1 MIQKVLAGEDDHHFS
16 ESWLSPIYEDLG
28 EEDAAKLRLAIEWAE
43 KHLSGKTMFTTEPCV
58 RHAKGVLHSLSLL
71 QMDVT
76 SMIAGILASLPA
88 DPDPKK
94 AHEIRQEILDLF
106 GLEVLNLVQG
116 TRTLIRVGAQATL
129 AEKTDSDQA
138 QDQQEMLRK
147 MLLALASD
155 LRIVILRLASRLQT
169 LRWYSDS
176 KRPCPLILAQQTR
189 DIYAPLANRLGIW
202 QIKWE
207 LEDLSF
213 RFLAPEIYREIA
225 NKLEV
230 RRTEREAL
238 VQDFIDKLN
247 KNLQQLNIHSEVT
260 GRAKHIYSIYN
271 KMRNKNLSFEEIY
284 DLQAI
289 RIITDTERDC
299 YTVLS
304 LTHSLWT
311 PVMDEFDDYIARP
324 KPNGYRSLHTVVQ
337 DESGR
342 NFEVQIRTHEMH
354 QFAEYGMAA
363 HWRYKES
370 GAKGGETTAS
380 SLYDRQISW
389 MRQLLSWRR
398 EEGISEQEASKL
410 QEQVLGGTDTDLA
423 LDSETAKP
431 IMPTGPAGTVSAAA
445 TDAAAMSES
454 GTSAGDVTK
463 AKDTKSSKAEA
474 DEHKESEPPE
484 AAPSRIYVLTPQ
496 ARVIEL
502 PEGSTPVDFAYRLHT
517 DLGHRC
523 RGARVNGQLVSLNT
537 PLQTGQTV
545 EIIAAKSGGPSRDWL
560 NPQLAYLASP
570 RARAKVRLWF
580 NAIELQKRIVN
591 GQELVEK
598 ELQRLGKTATNLEQ
612 LADKL
617 GFSHAED
624 LFVAVAKD
632 EYSLRNIGLAFV
644 EQEEVGPDDEV
655 LARLQYGHSQSDSK
669 NGVLVVGVDSLLTQ
683 LARCCHPV
691 PPDKIHGFITR
702 GRGVTI
708 HREGCPSLNALK
720 LKYPER
726 IIEVD
731 WGNTADRFYPVNIAV
746 RASDRPGLIRDITEL
761 FAKHKINVAGLNTQ
775 SRQGVANLLFT
786 VEIKDSD
793 QVRKAVSAIS
803 EMPEV
808 HSVNRS

>member
-1 MIQKVLAGEDDHHFS
+1 MIKKVLAGEDDHHFS
-16 ESWLSPIYEDLG
+16 ESWLAPIYQDLG
-28 EEDAAKLRLAIEWAE
+28 ERDAAKLRLAIEWAE
-43 KHLSGKTMFTTEPCV
+43 KRLSGVEMFTSEPCV

-76 SMIAGILASLPA
+76 SMIAGVLASLPTS
-88 DPDPKK
+88 DDPKEG
-94 AHEIRQEILDLF
+94 HETRQEILDLF

-116 TRTLIRVGAQATL
+116 TRTLIRIGAQATL
-129 AEKTDSDQA
+129 AENHDSDSA

-147 MLLALASD
+147 MLLALATD

-176 KRPCPLILAQQTR
+176 KRHCPVILAQQTR

-207 LEDLSF
+207 LEDLSL
-213 RFLAPEIYREIA
+213 RFLEPEIYRDIA

-230 RRTEREAL
+230 RRTEREQL
-238 VQDFIDKLN
+238 VEDFIAKLQ
-247 KNLQQLNIHSEVT
+247 KNLNQLNVKSEVS

-284 DLQAI
+284 DLHAI
-289 RIITDTERDC
+289 RIITGTERDC
-299 YTVLS
+299 YTALS
-304 LTHSLWT
+304 MTHSLWT
-311 PVMDEFDDYIARP
+311 PVMNEFDDYIARP
-324 KPNGYRSLHTVVQ
+324 KPNGYRSLHTVVK
-337 DESGR
+337 DEHDR

-354 QFAEYGMAA
+354 EFAEYGMAA

-370 GAKGGETTAS
+370 GAKGGETSAS

-398 EEGISEQEASKL
+398 EEGLSDQEASQL
-410 QEQVLGGTDTDLA
+410 QEEVLGVSTDDLE
-423 LDSETAKP
+423 LEETAEGHIIKDKEQRPEKP
-431 IMPTGPAGTVSAAA
+431 V
-445 TDAAAMSES
+445 DQ
-454 GTSAGDVTK
+454 K
-463 AKDTKSSKAEA
+463 N
-474 DEHKESEPPE
+474 
-484 AAPSRIYVLTPQ
+484 APRIYVLTPQ

-523 RGARVNGQLVSLNT
+523 RGARVDGNMVALNT

-545 EIIAAKSGGPSRDWL
+545 EVIAAKSGGPSRDWL
-560 NPQLAYLASP
+560 NAQLGYLASP

-580 NAIELQKRIVN
+580 NAVELQQRIAN
-591 GQELVEK
+591 GQDVVEK
-598 ELQRLGKTATNLEQ
+598 ELQRLGKTATNLEH
-612 LADKL
+612 LAQKL

-624 LFVAVAKD
+624 LYVSVAK
-632 EYSLRNIGLAFV
+632 EEFSLRNIAQAFV
-644 EQEEVGPDDEV
+644 EQEAPSPDAEI
-655 LARLQYGHSQSDSK
+655 LARQHQSQINTNSK

-683 LARCCHPV
+683 LAGCCHPA
-691 PPDKIHGFITR
+691 PPDEIHGFITR
-702 GRGVTI
+702 GRGVKI
-708 HREGCPSLNALK
+708 HREGCPSLKALR

-731 WGNTADRFYPVNIAV
+731 WGNTDDRLYPINISVSAL
-746 RASDRPGLIRDITEL
+746 DRPGLIRDITEL
-761 FAKHKINVAGLNTQ
+761 FSKYKINVAGLNTQ
-775 SRQGVANLLFT
+775 SRQGTATLLYT
-786 VEIKDSD
+786 VEIRNGDD
-793 QVRKAVSAIS
+793 VRKVISAIS
-803 EMPEV
+803 ELPEV

>member
-1 MIQKVLAGEDDHHFS
+1 MIKKVLAGEDEHHFS
-16 ESWLSPIYEDLG
+16 ESWLNPIYEDLG
-28 EEDAAKLRLAIEWAE
+28 EEGAAKLRLAVEWAE
-43 KHLSGKTMFTTEPCV
+43 KHLSGKTMFTSEPCV

-76 SMIAGILASLPA
+76 SMIAGILASLPVS
-88 DPDPKK
+88 DNPK
-94 AHEIRQEILDLF
+94 AGHEIRQEILDLF

-116 TRTLIRVGAQATL
+116 TRTLIRIGAQATL
-129 AEKTDSDQA
+129 AEKPDSSQA

-169 LRWYSDS
+169 LRWYSES
-176 KRPCPLILAQQTR
+176 KRQCPIIVAQQTR

-207 LEDLSF
+207 LEDLSL
-213 RFLAPEIYREIA
+213 RFLEPEVYRDIA

-230 RRTEREAL
+230 RRTEREQL

-247 KNLQQLNIHSEVT
+247 KNLKQLNINSEVS
-260 GRAKHIYSIYN
+260 GRAKHIFSIYN

-284 DLQAI
+284 DLHAI
-289 RIITDTERDC
+289 RIITETERDC
-299 YTVLS
+299 YTALS
-304 LTHSLWT
+304 MTHSLWT

-337 DESGR
+337 DEGGR
-342 NFEVQIRTHEMH
+342 NFEVQIRTEEMH

-370 GAKGGETTAS
+370 GPKGGATSAS

-389 MRQLLSWRR
+389 MRQLLAWRR
-398 EEGISEQEASKL
+398 EEGISEQEARKL
-410 QEQVLGGTDTDLA
+410 QEQILSNA
-423 LDSETAKP
+423 
-431 IMPTGPAGTVSAAA
+431 
-445 TDAAAMSES
+445 DAALVLEGVEKASTAVE
-454 GTSAGDVTK
+454 GIKPAEDTATSVADK
-463 AKDTKSSKAEA
+463 LKRDKKSLVSKQVKAEA
-474 DEHKESEPPE
+474 AKQAPE
-484 AAPSRIYVLTPQ
+484 AAPARIYVLTPQ

-523 RGARVNGQLVSLNT
+523 RGAKVDGQLVSLNT

-545 EIIAAKSGGPSRDWL
+545 EIVAAKSGGPSRDWL
-560 NPQLAYLASP
+560 NPQLGYLASP

-580 NAIELQKRIVN
+580 NAVELQKRIAS
-591 GQELVEK
+591 GQDLVEK

-612 LADKL
+612 LANKL

-624 LFVAVAKD
+624 LYVSVAKE
-632 EYSLRNIGLAFV
+632 EYSLRNIAQAFV
-644 EQEEVGPDDEV
+644 EHEAPGPDEEV
-655 LARLQYGHSQSDSK
+655 LARLQHSQAEGDSQ

-683 LARCCHPV
+683 LARCCHPA
-691 PPDKIHGFITR
+691 PPDEIHGFITR

-708 HREGCPSLNALK
+708 HREGCPSLKALK
-720 LKYPER
+720 LKHPER

-731 WGNTADRFYPVNIAV
+731 WGNTVDRLYPVNIAV
-746 RASDRPGLIRDITEL
+746 SASDRPGLIRDITEL
-761 FAKHKINVAGLNTQ
+761 FAKNKINVAGLNTQ
-775 SRQGVANLLFT
+775 SRQGVASLLFT
-786 VEIKDSD
+786 IEIQDGG
-793 QVRKAVSAIS
+793 QVHRVLNAIS

>member
-1 MIQKVLAGEDDHHFS
+1 MIKKVLAGEDDHHFS
-16 ESWLSPIYEDLG
+16 ESWLSPIYEDLSK
-28 EEDAAKLRLAIEWAE
+28 EDAAKLRLAVEWAE
-43 KHLSGKTMFTTEPCV
+43 KRLGGKSMFTAEPCV

-88 DPDPKK
+88 SEDPK
-94 AHEIRQEILDLF
+94 AGHEIRQEILDLF

-116 TRTLIRVGAQATL
+116 TRTLIRIGAQATL
-129 AEKTDSDQA
+129 AENPDSSLA

-176 KRPCPLILAQQTR
+176 KRVCPVILAQQTR

-207 LEDLSF
+207 LEDLSL
-213 RFLAPEIYREIA
+213 RFLEPDIYREIA

-230 RRTEREAL
+230 RRTEREQL

-247 KNLQQLNIHSEVT
+247 KNLKQLNINCEVS
-260 GRAKHIYSIYN
+260 GRAKHINSIYN

-284 DLQAI
+284 DLHAI
-289 RIITDTERDC
+289 RIITETERDC
-299 YTVLS
+299 YTALS

-337 DESGR
+337 DEGGR
-342 NFEVQIRTHEMH
+342 NFEVQIRTEEMH

-370 GAKGGETTAS
+370 GPKGGATTAS

-410 QEQVLGGTDTDLA
+410 QEQILSNADDALA
-423 LDSETAKP
+423 LEGVLDAAAVPVTSENQAGASETA
-431 IMPTGPAGTVSAAA
+431 
-445 TDAAAMSES
+445 
-454 GTSAGDVTK
+454 
-463 AKDTKSSKAEA
+463 SSKAASDNKVAAAKATKSPPSAPPA
-474 DEHKESEPPE
+474 DAP
-484 AAPSRIYVLTPQ
+484 PSRIYVLTPQ
-496 ARVIEL
+496 ARVLEL

-523 RGARVNGQLVSLNT
+523 RGARVDGQLVSLNT

-560 NPQLAYLASP
+560 NTQLGYLASP

-580 NAIELQKRIVN
+580 NAVELQKRIVT
-591 GQELVEK
+591 GQDLVEK
-598 ELQRLGKTATNLEQ
+598 ELQRLGKTATNLEH
-612 LADKL
+612 LANKL

-624 LFVAVAKD
+624 LYVSVAK
-632 EYSLRNIGLAFV
+632 EEFSLRNIGQAFV
-644 EQEEVGPDDEV
+644 EPEEPGPDEEV
-655 LARLQYGHSQSDSK
+655 LARLQQSQTQSDSQ

-683 LARCCHPV
+683 LARCCHPA
-691 PPDKIHGFITR
+691 PPDEIHGFITR

-708 HREGCPSLNALK
+708 HREGCPSLKALR

-731 WGNTADRFYPVNIAV
+731 WGNTADRLYPVNVAV
-746 RASDRPGLIRDITEL
+746 SASDRPGLIRDITEL
-761 FAKHKINVAGLNTQ
+761 FAKNKINVSGLNTQ
-775 SRQGVANLLFT
+775 SRQGTASLLFT
-786 VEIKDSD
+786 IEVQNGD
-793 QVRKAVSAIS
+793 QVRKVLSAIS

>member
-1 MIQKVLAGEDDHHFS
+1 MIKKVLAGEDDHHFS
-16 ESWLSPIYEDLG
+16 ESWLSPIYEDLT

-43 KHLSGKTMFTTEPCV
+43 KHLTGKSMFTTEPCV

-76 SMIAGILASLPA
+76 SMIAGILASLPSE
-88 DPDPKK
+88 PDPKQ
-94 AHEIRQEILDLF
+94 AHEIRQEILALF

-116 TRTLIRVGAQATL
+116 TRTLIRIGAQATL
-129 AEKTDSDQA
+129 AEKKDSEQV

-213 RFLAPEIYREIA
+213 RFLEPAIYRDIA

-230 RRTEREAL
+230 RRTEREEL
-238 VQDFIDKLN
+238 VQRFIDKLN
-247 KNLQQLNIHSEVT
+247 TNLQQLNIHSEVT

-289 RIITDTERDC
+289 RIITETERDC

-342 NFEVQIRTHEMH
+342 NFEVQIRTREMH

-398 EEGISEQEASKL
+398 EEGISEQEATQL
-410 QEQVLGGTDTDLA
+410 QEQVLAAGDTDEVLSLEPAASTSSTAKAATTDTPKSKEAKPVKAA
-423 LDSETAKP
+423 LDKDSEA
-431 IMPTGPAGTVSAAA
+431 
-445 TDAAAMSES
+445 
-454 GTSAGDVTK
+454 
-463 AKDTKSSKAEA
+463 
-474 DEHKESEPPE
+474 PE
-484 AAPSRIYVLTPQ
+484 AAPARIYVLTPQ

-523 RGARVNGQLVSLNT
+523 RGARVDGQLVSLNT

-580 NAIELQKRIVN
+580 NAIELQKRIVS

-598 ELQRLGKTATNLEQ
+598 ELQRLGKTATNLEH
-612 LADKL
+612 LAEKL
-617 GFSHAED
+617 GFSQAED

-632 EYSLRNIGLAFV
+632 EYSLRNIGLAFT
-644 EQEEVGPDDEV
+644 EPEAVGPDDEV
-655 LARLQYGHSQSDSK
+655 LARLQYSHSQSDSK

-708 HREGCPSLNALK
+708 HREGCPSLKALQ

-731 WGNTADRFYPVNIAV
+731 WGNTADRIYPVNIAV
-746 RASDRPGLIRDITEL
+746 SASDRPGLIRDITEL
-761 FAKHKINVAGLNTQ
+761 FAKHKMNVAALNTQ
-775 SRQGVANLLFT
+775 SRQGVVNLLFT
-786 VEIKDSD
+786 VEIKDGE
-793 QVRKAVSAIS
+793 QVLKVVNAIA

>member
-1 MIQKVLAGEDDHHFS
+1 MIKKVLAGEDDHYFR

-28 EEDAAKLRLAIEWAE
+28 EEDVAKLRLAVEWAE
-43 KHLSGKTMFTTEPCV
+43 KHLSAKHMFTGEPCV

-88 DPDPKK
+88 SDDPK
-94 AHEIRQEILDLF
+94 AGHEIRQEILDLF

-116 TRTLIRVGAQATL
+116 TRTLIRIGAQATM
-129 AEKTDSDQA
+129 AENPNSSQA

-176 KRPCPLILAQQTR
+176 KRICPVILAQQTR

-207 LEDLSF
+207 LEDLSL
-213 RFLAPEIYREIA
+213 RFLEPEIYRDIA

-230 RRTEREAL
+230 RRTEREQL
-238 VQDFIDKLN
+238 VQDFIDKLD
-247 KNLQQLNIHSEVT
+247 KNLKQLNINSDVS

-284 DLQAI
+284 DLHAI
-289 RIITDTERDC
+289 RIITETERDC
-299 YTVLS
+299 YTALS
-304 LTHSLWT
+304 MTHSLWT

-337 DESGR
+337 DDAGR
-342 NFEVQIRTHEMH
+342 NFEVQIRTAEMH

-370 GAKGGETTAS
+370 GPKGGATTAS

-410 QEQVLGGTDTDLA
+410 QEQILSNADEA
-423 LDSETAKP
+423 LTLDGVSDVMSASESDKGQEQV
-431 IMPTGPAGTVSAAA
+431 TGQAAA
-445 TDAAAMSES
+445 SDKASR
-454 GTSAGDVTK
+454 GKVTK
-463 AKDTKSSKAEA
+463 PMP
-474 DEHKESEPPE
+474 SEPP
-484 AAPSRIYVLTPQ
+484 ADAPPSRIYVLTPQ
-496 ARVIEL
+496 ARVLEL

-523 RGARVNGQLVSLNT
+523 RGARVDGQLLSLNT

-560 NPQLAYLASP
+560 NPQLGYLASP

-580 NAIELQKRIVN
+580 NAVELQKRIVS
-591 GQELVEK
+591 GQDIVEK

-612 LADKL
+612 LANKL

-624 LFVAVAKD
+624 FYVSVAK
-632 EYSLRNIGLAFV
+632 EEFSLRNIAQAFV
-644 EQEEVGPDDEV
+644 EQEEPGPDEEV
-655 LARLQYGHSQSDSK
+655 LARLQHSQPPSDSP

-683 LARCCHPV
+683 LARCCHPA
-691 PPDKIHGFITR
+691 PPDEIHGFITR

-708 HREGCPSLNALK
+708 HREGCPSLKALR
-720 LKYPER
+720 LKHPER

-731 WGNTADRFYPVNIAV
+731 WGNTSDRLYPVNVAV
-746 RASDRPGLIRDITEL
+746 SASDRPGLIRDITEL
-761 FAKHKINVAGLNTQ
+761 FAKNKINVSGLNTQ
-775 SRQGVANLLFT
+775 SRQGVASLLFT
-786 VEIKDSD
+786 IEVQDGE
-793 QVRKAVSAIS
+793 QVRKVLSAIS